1 MKDISREKISI
12 IVPIYNIRD
21 LLDEAVRSIV
31 NQTYENIEIILVDD
45 GSSDGSGKACDDWAL
60 RDRRILC
67 IHQKNA
73 GAAAARNA
81 GLRLSSGEYI
91 LFVDGDDEIAPDLC
105 GKLLSVLLRER
116 ADVSYCGYFNIFRD
130 KTAEII
136 PEHKV
141 LKGREITYAL
151 VTEFSF
157 FTAVWNKLFRR
168 EVLLDTEGRFI
179 EFSSDI
185 AVGEDGLWLA
195 KVMKNADK
203 AAAVPQALYYWK
215 RRENS
220 ATQGGTVIRTDDAY
234 LTVLKAYR
242 EMTLEIGDKPAGKI
256 MCKKYLGTC
265 RDCMIQAYREKK
277 PELKKALAE
286 RIRADKRLYGGT
298 DLFTLKLDLCV
309 LLAEIN
315 APLGL
320 IERIRGM

>member
-21 LLDEAVRSIV
+21 LLDEAVQSIV
-31 NQTYENIEIILVDD
+31 SQTYENIEIILVDD
-45 GSSDGSGKACDDWAL
+45 GSSDGSGTACDSWML
-60 RDRRILC
+60 RDSRIRC

-73 GAAAARNA
+73 GAGMARNA
-81 GLRLSSGEYI
+81 GLRLSSGEYV

-105 GKLLSVLLRER
+105 EKLLSELLKER
-116 ADVSYCGYFNIFRD
+116 ADVSYCGFLNIFRD
-130 KTAEII
+130 KTVEII
-136 PEHKV
+136 PDDKMM
-141 LKGREITYAL
+141 KGREIPYAL
-151 VTEFSF
+151 VTEISF
-157 FTAVWNKLFRR
+157 FTAVWNKLFKR
-168 EVLLDTEGRFI
+168 EVLLDSEGRFI
-179 EFSSDI
+179 EFSGDI
-185 AVGEDGLWLA
+185 SVGEDGLWLS
-195 KVMKNADK
+195 KVLKNAEK

-220 ATQGGTVIRTDDAY
+220 ATQGGAVIRTDDAY

-242 EMTLEIGDKPAGKI
+242 EMTLEIDDKPAGKI

-286 RIRADKRLYGGT
+286 RIRADKRLYGRA

-309 LLAEIN
+309 LLAEVN
-315 APLGL
+315 APLGV
-320 IERIRGM
+320 IERIQGM

>member
-12 IVPIYNIRD
+12 IVPIYNICD
-21 LLDEAVRSIV
+21 LLDEAVQSIV
-31 NQTYENIEIILVDD
+31 SQTYENIEIILVDD
-45 GSSDGSGKACDDWAL
+45 GSSDGSGTACENWTR
-60 RDRRILC
+60 RDRRIRC

-73 GAAAARNA
+73 GAGMARNA
-81 GLRLSSGEYI
+81 GEYI

-105 GKLLSVLLRER
+105 EKLMSEILKER
-116 ADVSYCGYFNIFRD
+116 ADVSYCGFLNIFRD
-130 KTAEII
+130 KTVGIV
-136 PEHKV
+136 PDNKV
-141 LKGREITYAL
+141 LKGQEILYAL
-151 VTEFSF
+151 VTEMSF

-185 AVGEDGLWLA
+185 SVGEDGLWLS
-195 KVMKNADK
+195 KVLKNAEK

-265 RDCMIQAYREKK
+265 RDCMVQAYREKK
-277 PELKKALAE
+277 SELKKALAE
-286 RIRADKRLYGGT
+286 RIRDDKRLYGGT

-315 APLGL
+315 APLGV
-320 IERIRGM
+320 IEKIQRM

>member
-60 RDRRILC
+60 RDRRIRC

-105 GKLLSVLLRER
+105 GKLLSGLLRER

-141 LKGREITYAL
+141 LEGREITYAL
-151 VTEFSF
+151 VTELSF

-195 KVMKNADK
+195 KVMKN
-203 AAAVPQALYYWK
+203 
-215 RRENS
+215 
-220 ATQGGTVIRTDDAY
+220 VIRTDDAY

-242 EMTLEIGDKPAGKI
+242 EMTLEIDDKPAGKI

-309 LLAEIN
+309 LLTEIN
-315 APLGL
+315 APLGW